1 MKRCRASQIDPPYVV
16 SPTQV
21 SRAGDNFKQR
31 YGRWNERI
39 TPAIPCLRCHGMQET
54 S

>member
-1 MKRCRASQIDPPYVV
+1 VIDRPYVV

-21 SRAGDNFKQR
+21 LRAGDNFKQR

-39 TPAIPCLRCHGMQET
+39 TPAIPYLGCHEMQET